1 MEAKIGRREK
11 PRIESLSDLIF
22 GLALSLGSLILVN
35 NIPKTQGELVVD
47 IAQFSFSFF
56 ILIVIWSIY
65 TRIAGYIRTE
75 SDTLLI
81 LNFVLL
87 FLVAIEPFLYY
98 VLVTGNSYE
107 DFASS
112 VYGLSVGL
120 MYFVLA
126 AMVTV
131 VTSDLKRGGF
141 EISEYEIAALRN
153 RRSVQIVVGLFFVLS
168 SLPIFW
174 IRTSFAGYFRLD
186 MWIAGFFSL
195 VAFRLVHKVKSK

>member
-195 VAFRLVHKVKSK
+195 VAF